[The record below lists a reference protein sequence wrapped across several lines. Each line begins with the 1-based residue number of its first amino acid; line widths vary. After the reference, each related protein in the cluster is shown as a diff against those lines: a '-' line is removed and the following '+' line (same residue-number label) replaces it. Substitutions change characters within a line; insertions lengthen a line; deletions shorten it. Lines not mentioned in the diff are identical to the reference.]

1 MRATQMK
8 YHSQAGK
15 DFMGDVVY
23 MMHLARTEAH
33 FDLLASVALATLRC
47 VRHTGATARLAD
59 RLSSML
65 DETEVAA
72 WFDQEY
78 CQAPWNGW
86 WIGDY

>member
-1 MRATQMK
+1 MK

-23 MMHLARTEAH
+23 MMHLAQTEAH

-47 VRHTGATARLAD
+47 VRHTGATAQLAD
-59 RLSSML
+59 GLCSML

-72 WFDQEY
+72 WFEKEY
-78 CQAPWNGW
+78 REAPWNGW
-86 WIGDY
+86 WIGDC